1 MSERTRRLRY
11 VLFLGLWSTAVTLSS
26 AQQTPAPPS
35 KDIRVTLLGTASGP
49 RAFVDKAGISTL
61 VEAGGERLLFDAGRG
76 FMQRLV
82 QAGYPMNAVTKLF
95 LTHLHSDHIIGVP
108 DLMLTPWSAAPE
120 RKVPLEVWGPD
131 GTRVMMQRLEEAF
144 AFDIHMR
151 RDVDESFSPEGIK
164 VVAHDIREGTVFQR
178 NGVTVTA
185 FPVSHGLVKPSYGYR
200 IDYGGRSVAL
210 SGDTSPSDTLV
221 AACKGVD
228 VLIHEAIDLDVL
240 RRLVPDT
247 ARREAIV
254 ARHTTPEQAAGI
266 FSRVPPRLA
275 VFSHSPGTSAIVE
288 QTRRRYPGRVEMGED
303 LMVIDIGAEVRVTPA
318 ASAARPE
325 RGL

>member
-1 MSERTRRLRY
+1 MTVRCRY
-11 VLFLGLWSTAVTLSS
+11 SSGVLFLCLCGMAV
-26 AQQTPAPPS
+26 APTFSQVNSDVPP

-82 QAGYPMNAVTKLF
+82 QAGFPMNAVSRLF
-95 LTHLHSDHIIGVP
+95 LTHLHSDHVIGVP

-120 RKVPLEVWGPD
+120 RKVPLEVRGPD
-131 GTRVMMQRLEEAF
+131 GTRDMMRHLTEAF

-151 RDVDESFSPEGIK
+151 RDVDESFSPDGIRI
-164 VVAHDIREGTVFQR
+164 VAHDIQPGKVYER

-185 FPVSHGLVKPSYGYR
+185 FLVSHGLVKPSYGYR
-200 IDYGGRSVAL
+200 VDYAGRSVAL
-210 SGDTSPSDTLV
+210 SGDTSPSDNLV

-240 RRLVPDT
+240 QRLVPDKL
-247 ARREAIV
+247 RMDAIV
-254 ARHTTPEQAAGI
+254 ARHTTADQAAGV
-266 FSRVPPRLA
+266 FSKVSPRLA
-275 VFSHSPGTSAIVE
+275 VFSHSPGTAAIVE
-288 QTRRRYPGRVEMGED
+288 QTRRSYPGRVEMGED

-318 ASAARPE
+318 VAGARP
-325 RGL
+325 R